1 MQLVSASIDMPS
13 NDSAKQIDRV
23 RRLFILQ
30 CLLGIS
36 AFFIASILILLFVVA
51 GGISASTS
59 HLMYSL
65 MGALFGVAMAWSVSL
80 GGHLEIASHLYFAT
94 LCVVMLIVGLPTG
107 LSSSAIFVV
116 TLPMIAAPMFLRAFW
131 SFPYA
136 IAGAVVMFTTHII
149 HSDQANYMFMLIDIA
164 LWTCFFIIVSLLS
177 FLSARVYER
186 QLTLSDEKNQALI
199 KTQAELEER
208 VAERTRD
215 IQQAMD
221 ELRIQTETIR
231 LLNVPILPVA
241 DNVLALP
248 LVGTLDSQRMQSITE
263 QLLDAINREKARFVL
278 IDITGVPVV
287 DSYVAGALLRT
298 AQAVRLLGAEPI
310 LVGMKGEV
318 AQMLVGLGA
327 NLSDIISLRDIRTG
341 ITYTR
346 GLVEQQSSSRN
357 NLSSYIN

>member
-1 MQLVSASIDMPS
+1 MQQAVTSSNAPIYKID
-13 NDSAKQIDRV
+13 QLDRE
-23 RRLFILQ
+23 RRLFILK
-30 CLLGIS
+30 CLIGMCILFSSVLVGVMLVVGDGAS
-36 AFFIASILILLFVVA
+36 ASLRYLIFTLSGSLVTLILAF
-51 GGISASTS
+51 I
-59 HLMYSL
+59 
-65 MGALFGVAMAWSVSL
+65 VSL
-80 GGHLEIASHLYFAT
+80 GKYLEAAT
-94 LCVVMLIVGLPTG
+94 HIFFLIICITILIIGLPTG
-107 LSSSAIFVV
+107 LTSTGIFCITIPAIS
-116 TLPMIAAPMFLRAFW
+116 APMFLRPYW
-131 SFPYA
+131 SFVYA
-136 IAGAVVMFTTHII
+136 AIGTLSTVII
-149 HSDQANYMFMLIDIA
+149 QVNNPRQANFAFMITDLV
-164 LWTCFFIIVSLLS
+164 LWVSFFIIVSTLS
-177 FLSARVYER
+177 YLSANVYEK
-186 QLTLSDEKNQALI
+186 QLILSNEKNQALI